1 MTSIHPT
8 RLARLAAALSMVV
21 VVGAACSE
29 AVPSAPGSSLS
40 GTEGGTTA
48 PIRPS
53 VAPSASV
60 IPSATIPGPSPTASA
75 ATSGQPSPSLDATG
89 CPTGTPDLATV
100 RDVARAGHAIAC
112 FGSQPL
118 TFRAY
123 VPATEGLGGVNAYK
137 MTPHW
142 LADPWW
148 GVILQPEPS
157 PEVDQNAWLI
167 VRVPPSLGSCT
178 ITDIRAADC
187 PFGAHLAGHVTITG
201 HFDDP
206 VARTCQSR
214 PFEAGGDP
222 GPSKKQMIARCRA
235 AFVVTALKPAP

>member
-1 MTSIHPT
+1 MTSPHPT
-8 RLARLAAALSMVV
+8 RLPRLAAALSMVV
-21 VVGAACSE
+21 VVAAACSG
-29 AVPSAPGSSLS
+29 AVSTAPGSSPR
-40 GTEGGTTA
+40 GTGGGPGA
-48 PIRPS
+48 SIGPS
-53 VAPSASV
+53 VGPSASA
-60 IPSATIPGPSPTASA
+60 IPSATIPGPSPTGSAAASA
-75 ATSGQPSPSLDATG
+75 QPSPSLDAMG

-123 VPATEGLGGVNAYK
+123 VPATEGLGGVSAYK

-148 GVILQPEPS
+148 GVILQPQPT

-167 VRVPPSLGSCT
+167 VRVPPSLGNCT
-178 ITDIRAADC
+178 ITDIRASNC

-214 PFEAGGDP
+214 PFDAGGDP

-235 AFVVTALKPAP
+235 AFVVTAIVPAP